1 VKVDEMEQRYD
12 VNVYKFDERSK
23 EQFIK
28 DLTDGLKKEVYA
40 INVFRE
46 ILTQSRIESP
56 EVIYVGSEEEG
67 KIIYD
72 GENVANVDIF
82 PDYLLKYKKQ
92 RRIRYNLIEVKVCNP
107 QSQFCYFKKKQLE
120 QYEELENVVILF
132 VMGISTDTPRFIL
145 VTPKEIMDMG
155 ITPEKVYGKETYRVN
170 VNKFNWEKFAPEE
183 RVYSVLDKKY
193 IKGVS

>member
-1 VKVDEMEQRYD
+1 MEQRYD

-28 DLTDGLKKEVYA
+28 DLTDGLKKEVHA

-92 RRIRYNLIEVKVCNP
+92 RRIRYNLVEVKVCNP
-107 QSQFCYFKKKQLE
+107 QSQYAYFKKKQLE
-120 QYEELENVVILF
+120 QYDELENVIILF
-132 VMGISTDTPRFIL
+132 VMGIATDTPRFIL
-145 VTPKEIMDMG
+145 VTPKEIMKMG

-183 RVYSVLDKKY
+183 RAYSVLDKKY